1 MNKVGPLEN
10 PQETY
15 EYYHL
20 PFCKPEK
27 IEEPGEGLGEALMGF
42 ELRGSVYDINFLTEV
57 DAEEVCRC
65 LISCDCTSS
74 LLGSLVA

>member
-1 MNKVGPLEN
+1 VGPLEN

-20 PFCKPEK
+20 PFCKPDK

-42 ELRGSVYDINFLTEV
+42 ELRGSVYEIQFMV
-57 DAEEVCRC
+57 DVEAEDVCRYAP
-65 LISCDCTSS
+65 LF
-74 LLGSLVA
+74 LLLFLFNIILSWSFR